1 MNSQGN
7 KHNEGKEQKYQDFK
21 ILKIVTGMS
30 KGMPSEILSVLTE
43 ETFKTFN
50 QTAGWRKSDD

>member
-1 MNSQGN
+1 M
-7 KHNEGKEQKYQDFK
+7 KERSRNTFK

-50 QTAGWRKSDD
+50 